1 MPYRIFMTIQRGTM
15 DKTAV
20 CVFPWER
27 PILEEIHG
35 GGAQVVEIEQMASLK
50 GASKVV
56 TVALKN
62 PKAKLAPDLQA
73 QLEAMSRV
81 ERAAN
86 PFNNLEEEF
95 NRLAQ
100 KYGMHAEVKM
110 PVVEKVFGSPANF
123 RMIVQAYRTDT
134 PPKQDPMY
142 PETDIDDDAQADTEA
157 ADLAPSEMT
166 ATQLKAALDA
176 REVKYAARA
185 SRDELEA
192 LLTEQL
198 ATA

>member
-35 GGAQVVEIEQMASLK
+35 GGAEVVGIEDMASLK

-56 TVALKN
+56 TVKLRN
-62 PKAKLAPDLQA
+62 PKAELAPDLKEQLQA
-73 QLEAMSRV
+73 MAQVDRET
-81 ERAAN
+81 N

-100 KYGMHAEVKM
+100 KYGMHPEVKM
-110 PVVEKVFGSPANF
+110 PVVEKVYGSLANF
-123 RMIVQAYRTDT
+123 RVTVRAYRADT
-134 PPKQDPMY
+134 PPKDDPMY
-142 PETDIDDDAQADTEA
+142 PETDLSDDAGGEEA
-157 ADLAPSEMT
+157 SDLAPSDMT
-166 ATQLKAALDA
+166 VPQLKTALDA
-176 REVKYAARA
+176 RGVDYPKTAKREV
-185 SRDELEA
+185 LEA
-192 LLTEQL
+192 LLVEQL
-198 ATA
+198 SEAA